1 MIHSV
6 LKAIDILEVFSSDE
20 PRLTLAEISE
30 RMELPKSTTHNLLN
44 TLASRRYV
52 EKREDGRYALGPAII
67 ALTQAVRI
75 NVELRDVAAPLL
87 RALAEAC
94 RESVYLTVLDGDCA
108 LYIYAVES
116 SDRLRARSAVGD
128 RVHLHCTSVGK
139 AMLSALE
146 PEEVKAILARA
157 GMPRFTDTTIVEP
170 TRLLRELRASA
181 AAAMPSTAA
190 NTKSTITASARPSS
204 TAAAGHRRAAFR
216 AATRRSW
223 APGCRISSRVV
234 YAAQEISRY
243 MGHLP
248 ARGCDRQFRRRETV
262 SRAAW
267 HGRRRSLRQRAS
279 FSAG

>member
-6 LKAIDILEVFSSDE
+6 LKAIDILEVFSPDE

-94 RESVYLTVLDGDCA
+94 RESVYLTVLDGDYA

-139 AMLSALE
+139 AILSALE
-146 PEEVKAILARA
+146 PEEVTAILARA
-157 GMPRFTDTTIVEP
+157 GMPRFTDSTIVEP
-170 TRLLRELRASA
+170 ARLLRELRASA
-181 AAAMPSTAA
+181 ARGYAIDRSEHEANYYCIGAPIFDRRGRVIAACSVSGSNPE
-190 NTKSTITASARPSS
+190 ILGARLPDL
-204 TAAAGHRRAAFR
+204 
-216 AATRRSW
+216 
-223 APGCRISSRVV
+223 SSRVV

-243 MGHLP
+243 MGRLP
-248 ARGCDRQFRRRETV
+248 ARG
-262 SRAAW
+262 AAI
-267 HGRRRSLRQRAS
+267 GN
-279 FSAG
+279 SAAPGDGF